1 MSSLFSKW
9 LSVLSLLVAVVV
21 IAACDR
27 RPLEVITNDKVRV
40 KIIIDWRFYLDNTHR
55 SNTIYD
61 LSDGFTNYADSA
73 FVDSAAYAYYGGV
86 PNGMTLMLWGQQ
98 TGDRVFQTTNGHIAT
113 VNLRPDTYQLII
125 FSNTEEEYLYQRL
138 YDRSSFSDIAMRLDH
153 YASRTDGQDYIQYAE
168 PIGVA
173 TDTFQITQEMA
184 AQENI
189 IFVPY
194 DEYLDGNHER
204 ELFSEHYYEIPEH
217 ATPMTVTLFLKAK
230 VKYRQSMKSIEASI
244 SGMADGFY
252 LSRINRTRETG
263 TIELDPNGWQF
274 LTYGEERDSMG
285 LIVNKTATFG
295 LPYGKELL
303 AERDS
308 ADNVLSFRIT
318 LANDSVQQ
326 CSFRVGK
333 NITYLTPEG
342 REAQVRYRQD
352 LHDLRLEIDLSD
364 VIVMPPM
371 PAMAGA
377 GFDAVVVDWEDGGT
391 FEIGGF

>member
-1 MSSLFSKW
+1 MSSFPSKC
-9 LSVLSLLVAVVV
+9 LNVFSLLAVVLIV
-21 IAACDR
+21 VACER
-27 RPLEVITNDKVRV
+27 RPLEVIVGEKVRV
-40 KIIIDWRFYLDNTHR
+40 RIVIDWRFYRDNALR
-55 SNTIYD
+55 SNNLHD
-61 LSDGFTNYADSA
+61 LSDGYANYADSA
-73 FVDSAAYAYYGGV
+73 FVDSAAYAYYGGA
-86 PNGMTLMLWGQQ
+86 PNGMTLMLWGQH

-138 YDRSSFSDIAMRLDH
+138 YDRNSFDDIAMRLDR
-153 YASRTDGQDYIQYAE
+153 YSSRTDGQNYIQYAE

-173 TDTFQITQEMA
+173 TDTFLVTQEMA
-184 AQENI
+184 AQENT

-204 ELFSEHYYEIPEH
+204 ELVSEHIYEIPEH

-230 VKYRQSMKSIEASI
+230 VKNRQSMKSIKASI

-263 TIELDPNGWQF
+263 TIELDPNGWEF
-274 LTYGEERDSMG
+274 LTYGEEQDSMG
-285 LIVNKTATFG
+285 IIVNKTATFG

-352 LHDLRLEIDLSD
+352 LHDLRLEIDLTD

-371 PAMAGA
+371 PNRAGA
-377 GFDAVVVDWEDGGT
+377 GFDAEVVDWDDGGT
-391 FEIGGF
+391 IEVGGF